1 MGEYVRR
8 VQMFW
13 THEADGLDLL
23 DTLMDGRTAD
33 GFLDRKICL
42 CSMTLGAYV
51 VTYE

>member
-8 VQMFW
+8 VEMFW

-33 GFLDRKICL
+33 GLAVRYAC
-42 CSMTLGAYV
+42 AR
-51 VTYE
+51 